1 VSQLH
6 VISLVNQKGGVGKTN
21 ATANIGAE
29 LAARGYRVL
38 VIDGD
43 PQQSLTNQILGNQAA
58 EADPRAGLAEV
69 LGFGL
74 RRGSAR
80 PKINGL
86 AIEAPEYK
94 FRILA
99 SDFDGLDNV
108 QMDLS
113 RNPTRLFDLAEAI
126 SDLEGALDFVLFDS
140 PPNYGPLTLSG
151 LYAATNVIIPIDSNK
166 ESTDGFG
173 LLSRTLR
180 EVSDKIRPVPILAII
195 ATKYKR
201 GNSFHPAVIDGVRA
215 AFPNA
220 PLYTI
225 RDTIDVPRAVAFN
238 RPVRTYN
245 PKSGA
250 TGDFRVLADAIEK
263 AVIPTGVPA

>member
-1 VSQLH
+1 MSQLH

-29 LAARGYRVL
+29 LAARGNRVM

-58 EADPRAGLAEV
+58 DAEPRMGLAEV

-74 RRGSAR
+74 RRSGAR
-80 PKINGL
+80 PKIDSL
-86 AIEAPEYK
+86 AIGAREYG

-126 SDLEGALDFVLFDS
+126 GELEGGVDFVLFDS

-195 ATKYKR
+195 AVKFKR
-201 GNSFHPAVIDGVRA
+201 GNTFHPAVIEGVRA
-215 AFPNA
+215 AFPDA

-238 RPVRTYN
+238 RPLRAYN
-245 PKSGA
+245 AKSGA
-250 TGDFRVLADAIEK
+250 TEDFRLLVDAIEN
-263 AVIPTGVPA
+263 AVRETVVPA